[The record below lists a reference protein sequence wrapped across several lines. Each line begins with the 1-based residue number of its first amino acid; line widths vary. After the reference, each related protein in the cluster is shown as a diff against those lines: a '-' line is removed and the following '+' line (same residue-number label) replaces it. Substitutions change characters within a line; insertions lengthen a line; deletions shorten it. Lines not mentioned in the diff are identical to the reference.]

1 MSLAPQHQIAS
12 QVARLPLAKFSH
24 TTTSIDH
31 SGPLSWIHV
40 NGTEG
45 LVCLLDKF
53 SGGPS
58 TPSRLILRV
67 VNNQGI
73 LEQLDLEHFVRL
85 SISQAHSP
93 SKSPFAVVVKSPCLA
108 VKYAQ
113 SQTHVRRFQLKFTQD
128 RDYYSALAILSEIN
142 CPLTEGSA
150 STQTLQRPPSTSSWT
165 SVPSVQLSTT
175 TLRNANNAMT
185 PDSNRPGSMYPVLGY
200 EQGVHISSS
209 QTSDTTSVQQKAKCI
224 APESQNLGLEKAS
237 SRPASTLAYHDEGQL
252 NRMLPPRRELPFA
265 KTGKRK
271 SRANS
276 ASERTFEHFVPETST
291 EQEANALRIQGA
303 DPLNKMRAHSRHNSY
318 VPDSQPEA
326 QSQPFPSTQQP
337 QARGSLELQPSAAP
351 RQNIHHPMV
360 QGKSPEH
367 ADTQL
372 VQTQEYVPTYED
384 TSIENQLEQ
393 YIASPSAER
402 IAFLENWMCEL
413 LDDDKF
419 LTLCQDVEGTWRR
432 FAFGQKRGFE

>member
-1 MSLAPQHQIAS
+1 SGGSTCLSSPNL
-12 QVARLPLAKFSH
+12 RLPPKWPGSLWPNSP
-24 TTTSIDH
+24 IR
-31 SGPLSWIHV
+31 PP
-40 NGTEG
+40 
-45 LVCLLDKF
+45 
-53 SGGPS
+53 PS
-58 TPSRLILRV
+58 TTADHCPGFMSMATEVLFVFWTSSPGPIDTIKIDPASRKQPR
-67 VNNQGI
+67 
-73 LEQLDLEHFVRL
+73 D
-85 SISQAHSP
+85 SAHSP
-93 SKSPFAVVVKSPCLA
+93 SKPPFAVVVKSPCLA

-142 CPLTEGSA
+142 CPLAEGSA

-175 TLRNANNAMT
+175 TLSNANNAMT
-185 PDSNRPGSMYPVLGY
+185 PDSNGPGSMYPVLGY

-209 QTSDTTSVQQKAKCI
+209 QTSDTTSVQQKARHI
-224 APESQNLGLEKAS
+224 APESQNLEQGKAS
-237 SRPASTLAYHDEGQL
+237 SRPASTPAYHDESQL

-265 KTGKRK
+265 KSGKRK
-271 SRANS
+271 SRAAS
-276 ASERTFEHFVPETST
+276 ASERTFEHLVLESST
-291 EQEANALRIQGA
+291 EREANALRYQGA
-303 DPLNKMRAHSRHNSY
+303 DPLNKTKAPSRHDSY

-337 QARGSLELQPSAAP
+337 QTRGSPELQPSAAP
-351 RQNIHHPMV
+351 RQDIHRTMV
-360 QGKSPEH
+360 RGESPEH

-372 VQTQEYVPTYED
+372 VQTQEYVPTYGN